1 MIIEYGKSEG
11 LTQIIGQV
19 LHENSVMLKM
29 CRELG
34 FEVKTDPE
42 DLGLYD
48 VTLVLDRPP
57 TDGTTP

>member
-1 MIIEYGKSEG
+1 

-34 FEVKTDPE
+34 FEVKTNPD
-42 DLGLYD
+42 DLGLCD

-57 TDGTTP
+57 TDGTAP

>member
-1 MIIEYGKSEG
+1 MMIEYGKSEG
-11 LTQIIGQV
+11 LTQITGQV

-48 VTLVLDRPP
+48 VTLVLDQPL
-57 TDGTTP
+57 TDGTAP